1 MTKEGGATLEMT
13 REGALRS
20 EFIMR
25 VATLTTVDE
34 SGVGFSV
41 VTGLMAGTGDGLP
54 PRIGVRGRLFAG
66 TTGGGVAAV
75 YFRSNDYG
83 LVKAAWGDE
92 NGAA

>member
-1 MTKEGGATLEMT
+1 MPVATGTPSDENGSALITPELT
-13 REGALRS
+13 TTAGDGFPPPPPRGQALRGNDGSGALQS
-20 EFIMR
+20 IF
-25 VATLTTVDE
+25 V
-34 SGVGFSV
+34 
-41 VTGLMAGTGDGLP
+41 P
-54 PRIGVRGRLFAG
+54 

>member
-1 MTKEGGATLEMT
+1 MTKEGV
-13 REGALRS
+13 RRS

-41 VTGLMAGTGDGLP
+41 VTGVVAGTGDGFP

-66 TTGGGVAAV
+66 MTDAGCDRHTQ
-75 YFRSNDYG
+75 
-83 LVKAAWGDE
+83 
-92 NGAA
+92 